1 MTAINKQI
9 TFRLAPFPPF
19 WAWYPAKFAAP
30 KMKVSRRQHCIIVY
44 AVKCGEVER
53 ESERRKGIRATVSF
67 GACRFRQ
74 WRDKTKAKSG
84 QNFWRADLQGYNSL
98 AKPTW
103 GSGNYYMHWYGIRE
117 HRVLRRPRPAPTPLQ
132 CRGWATLL
140 LCMCRHFRSVRLGN
154 LCHDTNSSRQLY
166 WDWDIMDTEATH
178 RVEWGWLVAW
188 LAIGVKPSTL
198 GSSACCCR
206 DQVDQVNSGHN
217 NQ

>member
-30 KMKVSRRQHCIIVY
+30 KMKVCRRQHCIIVN

-84 QNFWRADLQGYNSL
+84 QNFWRADLQGYNNL

-117 HRVLRRPRPAPTPLQ
+117 HRVLRRPRPAPTPLPVQ
-132 CRGWATLL
+132 GLGHFVTLYVPTLPFRSTWKFVPWHEFEPATLL
-140 LCMCRHFRSVRLGN
+140 RLRHYGHGGYSSSQVRVAGCLAGN
-154 LCHDTNSSRQLY
+154 RCQAEHVGFKCLLLQRPSRP
-166 WDWDIMDTEATH
+166 
-178 RVEWGWLVAW
+178 G
-188 LAIGVKPSTL
+188 
-198 GSSACCCR
+198 
-206 DQVDQVNSGHN
+206 
-217 NQ
+217 